1 MGIFSNISDF
11 FKSSNSLAK
20 TSHQKHM
27 ENVEKSDIKVLEIQR
42 KGTESTVVEVP
53 TELNQQYLQKVNSII
68 SRYPNDVTYFGSTRQ
83 EDIKQYDSLIRELGE
98 IAQKAL
104 LWGIRDA
111 QFYEEL
117 CLSESPKAQVSIAIS
132 EGLLV
137 VHVSAG
143 KFSFRSAYKEGN
155 FGRDTHV
162 LDEYALPFEDRGNYY
177 RLVTTYGNLLGSS
190 LLRVIWADYG
200 LSISLEKVDINS
212 FKGRYYIYHDKLGL
226 LTSNKNGYAFDSTV
240 GRTSWGA
247 IIKRGNH
254 YASQEQAKKVIDT
267 SVKEYLANLKASTG
281 VSYNVSDL
289 SILSSGRAY
298 SKLHGLGD
306 M

>member
-11 FKSSNSLAK
+11 FKSSNSLAN
-20 TSHQKHM
+20 TSHQQHLK
-27 ENVEKSDIKVLEIQR
+27 NVEKSGIKVLEIQR
-42 KGTESTVVEVP
+42 KGTESTVMEVP

-83 EDIKQYDSLIRELGE
+83 EDIKQYDSLIHELGK

-117 CLSESPKAQVSIAIS
+117 GLSESPKAQVSIAIS

-240 GRTSWGA
+240 GRTSW
-247 IIKRGNH
+247 RYVVTFWCN
-254 YASQEQAKKVIDT
+254 S
-267 SVKEYLANLKASTG
+267 L
-281 VSYNVSDL
+281 
-289 SILSSGRAY
+289 
-298 SKLHGLGD
+298 
-306 M
+306 

>member
-1 MGIFSNISDF
+1 M
-11 FKSSNSLAK
+11 
-20 TSHQKHM
+20 
-27 ENVEKSDIKVLEIQR
+27 
-42 KGTESTVVEVP
+42 
-53 TELNQQYLQKVNSII
+53 
-68 SRYPNDVTYFGSTRQ
+68 
-83 EDIKQYDSLIRELGE
+83 
-98 IAQKAL
+98 
-104 LWGIRDA
+104 
-111 QFYEEL
+111 
-117 CLSESPKAQVSIAIS
+117 
-132 EGLLV
+132 LV